1 MPLPRVL
8 PGFYSTRLAT
18 VFVVLVCLLL
28 LFIDSM
34 RSWEAKERR
43 LSEAEMSTSNM
54 TWSLAQHAEA
64 TLKEVDSILIGLV
77 ERVGVDGAEPPAI
90 DRLRGFLSSRV
101 ASVAQ
106 LHSLSVFDRY
116 GRLLVDSQT
125 SISAPRYGADQEYF
139 IHHRDHVDTGPY
151 IGVPIKSKTAGG
163 WIITLSRTIK
173 LKDGSFGGVALA
185 NIDIRHFQQFYDSFD
200 IGRNGMIYFALDKG
214 IVLARRPLRNDSVGK
229 DISNAP
235 AFREYIAHS
244 KSGTIL
250 IRSSQDEVERIVS
263 YRHLDGYP
271 MYVAAALSKEEV
283 LAPWLAD
290 TYLHSAGVLVLASV
304 LGVLG
309 SRLVAQLRLRIRAER
324 DALEA
329 RVTLEKLNQT
339 LEKLALQDSLT
350 RLANRRQFD
359 IVIEDELNRA
369 KRNRGSLALILIDV
383 DHFKQYNDIYGHQAG
398 DACLRQIGN
407 TLKSF
412 ERRSGDLAARYGGEE
427 FTVIL
432 SDTDRAGATIV
443 ARNVCQAVR
452 NLGIA
457 HSASPG
463 RSVTISIG
471 VSAFDVVVRDDTA
484 DALIDNADQA
494 MYMAKAAGR
503 DQVRL
508 FIEP

>member
-1 MPLPRVL
+1 MPLPKMS
-8 PGFYSTRLAT
+8 PGFSSTRLAT

-43 LSEAEMSTSNM
+43 MNEAEISTSNM

-64 TLKEVDSILIGLV
+64 TLREVDSILIGLV
-77 ERVGVDGAEPPAI
+77 ERVGVDGAAPPAI

-125 SISAPRYGADQEYF
+125 SLSALRYSADQEYF
-139 IHHRDHVDTGPY
+139 IYHRDHPDTGPY
-151 IGVPIKSKTAGG
+151 IGAPIKSKTAGG
-163 WIITLSRTIK
+163 WIMTLSRTIK

-185 NIDIRHFQQFYDSFD
+185 NIDIRHFQQFYESFD
-200 IGRNGMIYFALDKG
+200 IGRMGVIYFALDKG
-214 IVLARRPLRNDSVGK
+214 VMLARRPLRNDSVGK
-229 DISNAP
+229 DISNTRS
-235 AFREYIAHS
+235 FREFIVHS

-250 IRSSQDEVERIVS
+250 IRSAQDEVERLVS

-271 MYVAAALSKEEV
+271 MYVAAALAKDEV

-290 TYLHSAGVLVLASV
+290 TYLHSAGVLMLAIV
-304 LGVLG
+304 LGILG

-329 RVTLEKLNQT
+329 RATLEKVNQT

-369 KRNRGSLALILIDV
+369 KRNAGALAIILIDV

-398 DACLRQIGN
+398 DACLRRIGD

-412 ERRSGDLAARYGGEE
+412 ERRPGDLAARYGGEE
-427 FTVIL
+427 FTIIL
-432 SDTDRAGATIV
+432 SETDRAGATIV
-443 ARNVCQAVR
+443 ARNVCQAIR
-452 NLGIA
+452 NLAIA
-457 HSASPG
+457 HSAVPSG
-463 RSVTISIG
+463 TVTISIG